1 MTEWI
6 EEQNLRAELG
16 GVVGVIRAVAT
27 GLLVAGAKSFT
38 HMITFVER
46 YGAVLDGLLREAGTQ
61 VASRL
66 CCEAASQAQLVL
78 FGRGM
83 SEGGL
88 RISLNPSLAECC
100 LHPGCQ
106 VCAIAAASVHDPRSK
121 QLVQVRSQLR
131 RHRHSS
137 PDRLT

>member
-61 VASRL
+61 VAPVLALQSR
-66 CCEAASQAQLVL
+66 
-78 FGRGM
+78 
-83 SEGGL
+83 
-88 RISLNPSLAECC
+88 ECSMM
-100 LHPGCQ
+100 
-106 VCAIAAASVHDPRSK
+106 VFA
-121 QLVQVRSQLR
+121 
-131 RHRHSS
+131 
-137 PDRLT
+137 